1 MAQRGDWFHAAQFF
15 CFLCCALCP
24 AAARAEEED
33 PEDVAVTDE
42 PNADAARAGVSERA
56 DTSRA
61 APVAPPPPAAQSPFQ
76 FSFRGTVALTLYAQD
91 TPVITGNGVG
101 ALAGPLPMLGDSW
114 HMGGD
119 IRQTRFSLNVRGPE
133 LLGAT
138 PSASVELE
146 MAGGN
151 QIYTVPAAPSVVV
164 VRDAAGNPVGTGT
177 APGFSSSAQ
186 GDESLLPRLRT
197 AYVEFNWNGG
207 ENVLR
212 AGQYHNLLLAMV
224 SASGAHPATLGYGA
238 GQLGWRAPGLTYSHK
253 FRFTP
258 DVSLDTAVQVNRNSW
273 NDNAPVCLPN
283 MAPPAM
289 NCLPAGVSLGEA
301 GLPQVEARVLLSGP
315 LTESPWPHY
324 APSLWQFHM
333 IGHWDRKDL
342 SGVNAIAPAGVRDS
356 LTTYAFE
363 MGGKYKLGP
372 VLAAVNGWYGQNTGG
387 LFGNI
392 FQIQAP
398 DRPDVR
404 GFGVWGQLGVSIVNG
419 FSVWAFAGVDRPN
432 RSDALAAGFSR
443 LSNLQ
448 LALMLAYVNGP
459 LMATLEWLQIAT
471 EQPLAAAVPGAPQA
485 IATYR
490 GNQPSFTIAYAF

>member
-1 MAQRGDWFHAAQFF
+1 MVHSRGARFQAAWFVV
-15 CFLCCALCP
+15 FLCGRVTAQEMQP
-24 AAARAEEED
+24 AAED
-33 PEDVAVTDE
+33 AEDVAVTDE
-42 PNADAARAGVSERA
+42 HNVASTPPTAPADA
-56 DTSRA
+56 SRA
-61 APVAPPPPAAQSPFQ
+61 APVVPPPPAAQSPFQ

-101 ALAGPLPMLGDSW
+101 ALAGPLPILGDSW

-119 IRQTRFSLNVRGPE
+119 IRQTRFTFNVRGPE
-133 LLGAT
+133 LLGAS
-138 PSASVELE
+138 PLASVELE

-151 QIYTVPAAPSVVV
+151 QIYTVPAPPAVVV
-164 VRDAAGNPVGTGT
+164 VRDTMGNVVGSGS
-177 APGFSSSAQ
+177 APGFASSPQ

-197 AYVEFNWNGG
+197 AYLEFNWNAGQ
-207 ENVLR
+207 NVLR

-238 GQLGWRAPGLTYSHK
+238 GQLGWRAPGITFSHK
-253 FRFTP
+253 EKLTP
-258 DVSLDTAVQVNRNSW
+258 DVSLDVALQVNRNSW
-273 NDNAPVCLPN
+273 NDNAPVCLPS
-283 MAPPAM
+283 MAPPAT

-324 APSLWQFHM
+324 APTRWQLHA

-342 SGVNAIAPAGVRDS
+342 SGVNATAPAGMRDS
-356 LTTYAFE
+356 LTTYAIE
-363 MGGKYKLGP
+363 AGGKLKLGP

-404 GFGVWGQLGVSIVNG
+404 GFGVWGQIGVSIAHG
-419 FSVWAFAGVDRPN
+419 FSLWAFAGTDRPK
-432 RSDALAAGFSR
+432 RDQALAADFKR

-448 LALMLAYVNGP
+448 LAGMLAYVNGA
-459 LMATLEWLQIAT
+459 LMATLEWLNIAT
-471 EQPLAAAVPGAPQA
+471 EQPVAAAPTAPVTVV
-485 IATYR
+485 TYR
-490 GNQPSFTIAYAF
+490 GNQPSFTLAYAF